1 MEQPRIVL
9 LVPKAHVKHVKST
22 LEKHNQFDRASRITP
37 QQDHSTQDDHGQRM
51 RIPTTIPHPSTHGED
66 GSQTLSAL
74 LATLALEHLTP
85 LIALS
90 QTTTTG
96 LPPQEKNPLR
106 RAVASALAALSDPI
120 LSTLDLTTAALTT
133 AFPDAYSIYQPMLLL
148 PAGTFSAP
156 AWQKIIDA
164 YPPGSPVSE
173 QLWAHVASKMKVTH
187 VALNSPIPLSAST
200 TTTTTP
206 QTTTDS
212 EPNDEN
218 ENENILRSPL
228 HLTPLHGPWGPPPTP
243 RSTTAPTPQDFAA
256 ATWVRTCQNG
266 IWQVW
271 APRYTMFSR
280 GNMRE
285 KTRILKLPDTAFE
298 AGEGGKGGI
307 AAADLYSGIGY
318 FAFSYRMRGA
328 RVACWELNPWSIEGL
343 RRGAALNGWTTALYP
358 SPSSDADFLIH
369 PTTNEHALPTL
380 NTLRPS
386 LPPIRHVNLGLLPL
400 SRPTWRTALRALD
413 VRAGGWIHAHEN
425 VGEVE
430 MEARRAEV
438 EGIFGR
444 LMREWEDEESEG
456 LSEAGRK
463 RREVKVVHVER
474 VKLYAPGVV
483 HVVFDVWVEGTGWGG
498 RVDGV

>member
-1 MEQPRIVL
+1 
-9 LVPKAHVKHVKST
+9 
-22 LEKHNQFDRASRITP
+22 
-37 QQDHSTQDDHGQRM
+37 
-51 RIPTTIPHPSTHGED
+51 
-66 GSQTLSAL
+66 
-74 LATLALEHLTP
+74 
-85 LIALS
+85 
-90 QTTTTG
+90 
-96 LPPQEKNPLR
+96 
-106 RAVASALAALSDPI
+106 
-120 LSTLDLTTAALTT
+120 
-133 AFPDAYSIYQPMLLL
+133 
-148 PAGTFSAP
+148 
-156 AWQKIIDA
+156 
-164 YPPGSPVSE
+164 
-173 QLWAHVASKMKVTH
+173 
-187 VALNSPIPLSAST
+187 
-200 TTTTTP
+200 
-206 QTTTDS
+206 
-212 EPNDEN
+212 
-218 ENENILRSPL
+218 
-228 HLTPLHGPWGPPPTP
+228 
-243 RSTTAPTPQDFAA
+243 
-256 ATWVRTCQNG
+256 
-266 IWQVW
+266 
-271 APRYTMFSR
+271 MFSR

-298 AGEGGKGGI
+298 AGEGDKGGI

-369 PTTNEHALPTL
+369 PTTNEYALPTL

-413 VRAGGWIHAHEN
+413 VRVGGWIHAHEN

-463 RREVKVVHVER
+463 RREIKVVHVER

-483 HVVFDVWVEGTGWGG
+483 HVVFDIWVEGTESGG
-498 RVDGV
+498 RVNAV